1 MSYHW
6 VKGDSSMRR
15 VHVRSCQVNG
25 MIQGGA
31 TPMRLGRV
39 GQGHE
44 RENVVGMQKGVRE
57 SLMG

>member
-6 VKGDSSMRR
+6 VTGDSMRR

-31 TPMRLGRV
+31 WRKDPNEEGSRAIM
-39 GQGHE
+39 
-44 RENVVGMQKGVRE
+44 
-57 SLMG
+57 SS